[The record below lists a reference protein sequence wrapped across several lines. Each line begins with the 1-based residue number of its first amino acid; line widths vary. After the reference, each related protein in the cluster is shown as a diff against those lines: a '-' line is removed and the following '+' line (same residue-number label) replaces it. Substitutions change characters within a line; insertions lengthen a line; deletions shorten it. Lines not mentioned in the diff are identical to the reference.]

1 MFERIGLFSRV
12 NEPRIQAELETLMAF
27 LLANGHTLCVDAN
40 CASLLDGSDS
50 SVKERQDIGR
60 HCDLV
65 IAIGGDGT
73 MLSAAR
79 LVANYDVPL
88 LGINLGHL
96 GFLADILPNEIST
109 TLADILNG
117 QFIEERRYLLQSE
130 IIRDGQVLQI
140 DEAVNDVVIQKWNI
154 ARLIS
159 FDTFVNGIFL
169 HSQRSDGMIVATPTG
184 STAYALSGGGPIL
197 DSTLDAMALVPICP
211 HTLSNR
217 PIVIDGNSHIEM
229 VIGTGEADHA
239 RLTCDGELMCKLSH
253 GDRIRVRKHRHHYR
267 LIHPANHDHYAVLRA
282 KLHWG

>member
-1 MFERIGLFSRV
+1 MFERIGLFV
-12 NEPRIQAELETLMAF
+12 KANEPRIQAELETLMAF
-27 LLANGHTLCVDAN
+27 LQANGHTVCMDAN
-40 CASLLDGSDS
+40 CASLIGGAGAG
-50 SVKERQDIGR
+50 VKDWPDIGR
-60 HCDLV
+60 DCDLV

-79 LVANYDVPL
+79 LVASYDVPL

-109 TLADILNG
+109 TLADILAG
-117 QFIEERRYLLQSE
+117 HFIEERRYLLRSE
-130 IIRDGQVLQI
+130 VVRDGQVIQT

-159 FDTFVNGIFL
+159 FDTFVNGILL

-197 DSTLDAMALVPICP
+197 DPSLDAMALVPICP

-217 PIVIDGNSHIEM
+217 PIVIAGNSHLEM
-229 VIGTGEADHA
+229 VVGTGEVDHA
-239 RLTCDGELMCKLSH
+239 RLTCDGELMAKLSH
-253 GDRIRVRKHRHHYR
+253 GDRVRVRKHQHHYR